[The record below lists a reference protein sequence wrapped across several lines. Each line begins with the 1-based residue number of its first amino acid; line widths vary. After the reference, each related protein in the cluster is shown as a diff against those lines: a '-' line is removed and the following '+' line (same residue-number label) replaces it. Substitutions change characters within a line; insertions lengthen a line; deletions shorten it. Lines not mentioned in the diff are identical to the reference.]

1 MKESDLKEKL
11 GLLEKEL
18 ATFSDK
24 LDSVDNMKDA
34 ITDIQK
40 EIKGLKLFLS
50 RAHPEFKKQLP
61 ELIKKLKG

>member
-18 ATFSDK
+18 VTLSDK
-24 LDSVDNMKDA
+24 LDSVDNVKDA

-50 RAHPEFKKQLP
+50 RVHPEFKKQFP
-61 ELIKKLKG
+61 ELIKKLKD

>member
-11 GLLEKEL
+11 WLLEKEL
-18 ATFSDK
+18 VTLSDK
-24 LDSVDNMKDA
+24 LDSVDNVKDA

-50 RAHPEFKKQLP
+50 RVHPEFKKQFP
-61 ELIKKLKG
+61 ELIKKLKD

>member
-1 MKESDLKEKL
+1 MKESYLKEKL

-18 ATFSDK
+18 ATLSDK
-24 LDSVDNMKDA
+24 SVSADDMKNA
-34 ITDIQK
+34 IADIEK

-50 RAHPEFKKQLP
+50 RVHPEFKEQFP

>member
-18 ATFSDK
+18 VTLSDK
-24 LDSVDNMKDA
+24 LGSVD
-34 ITDIQK
+34 DIKEAVADLQK

-50 RAHPEFKKQLP
+50 RVHPEFKEQFP